1 VHPKVQGLPSHE
13 ITYAFGLQYLY
24 SLPHTKGC
32 NRALRKTCKNTI
44 QARKG
49 TKDSNENEHLV
60 YIYI

>member
-1 VHPKVQGLPSHE
+1 VHPKVQGLPSRE
-13 ITYAFGLQYLY
+13 IIYTSRLWYLH

>member
-1 VHPKVQGLPSHE
+1 VHPKVQGLLSHE
-13 ITYAFGLQYLY
+13 ITYASELRYLH

-32 NRALRKTCKNTI
+32 NHTLRKTCKNTI

-49 TKDSNENEHLV
+49 TKDSNENRHLV